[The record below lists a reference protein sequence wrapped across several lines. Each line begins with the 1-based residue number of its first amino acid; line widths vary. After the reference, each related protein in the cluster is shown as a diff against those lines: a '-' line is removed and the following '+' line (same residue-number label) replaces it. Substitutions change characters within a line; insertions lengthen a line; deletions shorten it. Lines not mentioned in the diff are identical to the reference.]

1 MSILGNKTTATSSTY
16 ENPTEY
22 EFQYKVV
29 DLDSLIPSHTDA
41 LLPNS
46 KYYPKELQPRARDR
60 SASRVQIDRIAKQL
74 NPKGLLNDTG
84 HIDTGIMI
92 IGKDSVVESGNGR
105 ILALRKAR
113 TDFPDRFAEYEREL
127 IGYAKEY
134 GIDVSKLDDIKYP
147 VLVRQ
152 RITPVDRVAFTA
164 EANAPATMSMSP
176 HEQALQDAGRLSNDV
191 LMTLEVGEDQT
202 IDQALKSKSNQ
213 HIVNAFVT
221 KIPANERASISDA
234 KGELS
239 IAGLTRLK
247 SALFAKTYTGASGER
262 LARTFSESLEPTIK
276 NVENAMFASLP
287 AMAKA
292 QGLIAAGYR
301 EADLLPARDL
311 AKAIEVYAT
320 LKQKGMSVSDYLAQG
335 KMFGN
340 EINPLQEQILTH
352 LDTVGRSG
360 KSVREFIND
369 IAGRIEKAPMKGQ
382 ASMLGDEVKINKEV
396 IINGA
401 INEQR
406 KDKGLSLV
414 AIPDHTAESKE
425 LERPAA
431 VGTESTSGVGK
442 PAPSELGKAV
452 KPTRGE
458 PEVVQLGNFFATE
471 RTVVFKNIK
480 KGKRPHS
487 VRTTIH
493 YGTGKDSGGRIS
505 VGR

>member
-1 MSILGNKTTATSSTY
+1 MSITGNKSTATSSTY
-16 ENPTEY
+16 QSGAEY

-29 DLDSLIPSHTDA
+29 DLDSLIPSHTDT

-46 KYYPKELQPRARDR
+46 NYPKELQPRLRDR
-60 SASRVQIDRIAKQL
+60 SASKVQIDHMAKNL
-74 NPKGLLNDTG
+74 VPKGLLNDTG
-84 HIDTGIMI
+84 YIDTGIMI

-105 ILALRKAR
+105 VLGLRKAR
-113 TDFPDRFAEYEREL
+113 NDFPDKYTAYVSEL
-127 IGYAKEY
+127 ASYAGKY
-134 GIDVSKLDDIKYP
+134 GIDISKLNDIKYP

-164 EANAPATMSMSP
+164 EANVSATMSMSP
-176 HEQALQDAGRLSNDV
+176 HEQALQDAGRLTNDT

-202 IDQALKSKSNQ
+202 IDQALRSKANQ

-221 KIPANERASISDA
+221 TIPANERASISDA

-301 EADLLPARDL
+301 EDNLMPARDL

-431 VGTESTSGVGK
+431 VGNTGTSGVGK
-442 PAPSELGKAV
+442 PASGELGKIAKPV
-452 KPTRGE
+452 KDE
-458 PEVVQLGNFFATE
+458 PEVIQLGNFFATE
-471 RTVVFKNIK
+471 RTLIYKDIK

-493 YGTGKDSGGRIS
+493 YGTGKESSSRLSIGR
-505 VGR
+505 

>member
-1 MSILGNKTTATSSTY
+1 MSILGKKTTATSSTY
-16 ENPTEY
+16 QSGDEY
-22 EFQYKVV
+22 EFQYKVME
-29 DLDSLIPSHTDA
+29 LDKLVPSHTDT

-46 KYYPKELQPRARDR
+46 EYPKELQPRARDR
-60 SASRVQIDRIAKQL
+60 SASRVQIDRIAKRL

-92 IGKDSVVESGNGR
+92 IGKDNVVESGNGR
-105 ILALRKAR
+105 VLALRKAR
-113 TDFPDRFAEYEREL
+113 ADFPAKYTAYVSEL
-127 IGYAKEY
+127 SSYADKY
-134 GIDVSKLDDIKYP
+134 GIDLSKLKDIDYP

-164 EANAPATMSMSP
+164 EANVSATMSMSP
-176 HEQALQDAGRLSNDV
+176 HEQALQDAGRMSNEV
-191 LMTLEVGEDQT
+191 LVTMEVGEEQT
-202 IDQALKSKSNQ
+202 IDQALRAKANQ

-221 KIPANERASISDA
+221 TVPANERASISDT
-234 KGELS
+234 KGELN

-247 SALFAKTYTGASGER
+247 AALFAKTYTGASGER

-301 EADLLPARDL
+301 EKDLLPSKDL
-311 AKAIEVYAT
+311 AKSIEMYAA
-320 LKQKGMSVSDYLAQG
+320 LKQNGMSVSDYLAQG

-352 LDTVGRSG
+352 LDTVGRSS
-360 KSVREFIND
+360 KSTREFFND
-369 IAGRIEKAPMKGQ
+369 IASRIEKAPMKGQ
-382 ASMLGDEVKINKEV
+382 ASMLGDEIKINKEV

-414 AIPDHTAESKE
+414 AIPDHTADGEE

-431 VGTESTSGVGK
+431 VGTEGTRGVGK
-442 PAPSELGKAV
+442 PASSELGKTTKPVKDEPAV
-452 KPTRGE
+452 I
-458 PEVVQLGNFFATE
+458 QLGNFFATE

-493 YGTGKDSGGRIS
+493 YGTVKESSSRLSIGR
-505 VGR
+505 

>member
-1 MSILGNKTTATSSTY
+1 MSILGNKTKATSSTY
-16 ENPTEY
+16 ENATEY

-29 DLDSLIPSHTDA
+29 DLDSLIPSHTDS
-41 LLPNS
+41 LLPSSN
-46 KYYPKELQPRARDR
+46 YPKELQPRLRDR
-60 SASRVQIDRIAKQL
+60 SASRVQIDHMAKNL
-74 NPKGLLNDTG
+74 VPKGLLNDTG
-84 HIDTGIMI
+84 YIDTGIMI

-105 ILALRKAR
+105 VLGLRKAR
-113 TDFPDRFAEYEREL
+113 NDFPDRYTAYVSEL
-127 IGYAKEY
+127 SGYAEKY
-134 GIDVSKLDDIKYP
+134 GIDISKLKDIEYP

-164 EANAPATMSMSP
+164 EANVSATMSMSP

-191 LMTLEVGEDQT
+191 LMTLEVGEEQT
-202 IDQALKSKSNQ
+202 IDQALKSKANQ
-213 HIVNAFVT
+213 HIVNAFVS

-239 IAGLTRLK
+239 IAGMTRLK

-301 EADLLPARDL
+301 EDNLLPARDL

-340 EINPLQEQILTH
+340 ELNPLQEQILTH

-369 IAGRIEKAPMKGQ
+369 IAGRIGKAPMKGQ
-382 ASMLGDEVKINKEV
+382 TSMLGDEVKINKEV

-401 INEQR
+401 INQQR

-431 VGTESTSGVGK
+431 VGNTGTSGVGK
-442 PAPSELGKAV
+442 PAPSELGKTTKPV
-452 KPTRGE
+452 KDE

-493 YGTGKDSGGRIS
+493 YGTGKDGSGRIS